1 MDVRS
6 AAVPDLARLCHD
18 ETTKYLRRE
27 PSRDDFCLELLRR
40 AIVEG
45 DQAAW
50 GAILAQYRGMV
61 LSWLRKGYGTAM
73 RDEDDD
79 HWVNRTFERFW
90 QAVGPQRFGDFPTLA
105 TLLQYLKQCAITA
118 LLDDARQRAR
128 DRLDERANAA
138 LPAAADPEPLALG
151 TLAGQDLWALIAA
164 ETQGEAERLVAHESF
179 TLDLK
184 PGEIHAR
191 HPEQFASAA
200 DVYRVKRNL
209 LDRLRRNPDI
219 RDFRT

>member
-1 MDVRS
+1 MDVRLV
-6 AAVPDLARLCHD
+6 AVPELARLCHD

-40 AIVEG
+40 AIVDG
-45 DQAAW
+45 DQTAW
-50 GAILAQYRGMV
+50 GAVLAQYRGMI

-90 QAVGPQRFGDFPTLA
+90 QAVGPQRFADFPSLA

-118 LLDDARQRAR
+118 LLDDARQRTR
-128 DRLDERANAA
+128 ERLDERSSAA
-138 LPAAADPEPLALG
+138 PLLATDPEPAAIS
-151 TLAGQDLWALIAA
+151 TLAQQDLWALIIA
-164 ETQGEAERLVAHESF
+164 ETQDEAERLVAHESF
-179 TLDLK
+179 TLNLK
-184 PGEIHAR
+184 PGEIHER
-191 HPEQFASAA
+191 HPAQFASTA

-209 LDRLRRNPDI
+209 LDRLRRNQAI
-219 RDFRT
+219 RDLRG

>member
-1 MDVRS
+1 MDVRLV
-6 AAVPDLARLCHD
+6 AVPELARLCHD
-18 ETTKYLRRE
+18 ETNKYLRRE

-40 AIVEG
+40 AIVDG

-50 GAILAQYRGMV
+50 GAILAQYRGMI

-90 QAVGPQRFGDFPTLA
+90 QAVGPQRFADFPSLA

-128 DRLDERANAA
+128 ERLEERANASE
-138 LPAAADPEPLALG
+138 LPTADPEPLALG
-151 TLAGQDLWALIAA
+151 SLAQEDLWSLVLA
-164 ETQGEAERLVAHESF
+164 ETQNEADRLVAHESF
-179 TLDLK
+179 HLSLK
-184 PGEIHAR
+184 PGEIQER
-191 HPEQFASAA
+191 HPEQFASTA

-209 LDRLRRNPDI
+209 LDRLRRNPAI
-219 RDFRT
+219 REHNL